1 MTKRILYRGKGENK
15 ERRREDLVHPRFYT
29 PDDETNSLP
38 GTSGKTGKKEERIWL
53 IHVSTPLM
61 MRRILFR
68 AQAAKQGKKKRGFG
82 SFTYLHP

>member
-1 MTKRILYRGKGENK
+1 MRWLHKLMTKRILYRGKGENK

-29 PDDETNSLP
+29 PDDGTNSLP

-61 MRRILFR
+61 MRRILLR
-68 AQAAKQGKKKRGFG
+68 AQQGTEEREFG
-82 SFTYLHP
+82 